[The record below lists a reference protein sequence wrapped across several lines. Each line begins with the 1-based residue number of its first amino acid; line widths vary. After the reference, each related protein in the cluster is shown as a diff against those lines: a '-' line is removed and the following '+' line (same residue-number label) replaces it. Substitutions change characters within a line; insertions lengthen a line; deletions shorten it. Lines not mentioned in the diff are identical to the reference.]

1 MIFGTVAFAEKRGL
15 FTEMG
20 KKVCKKTSIGGQAVL
35 EGVMMRGKT
44 GMATAVRDTEGTI
57 RVEAER
63 IPQKKSAILKFPI
76 IRGAVSF
83 ISSLY
88 SGTKILMRSAAVYG
102 EEEGEPSKF
111 EKWLAKTFHADV
123 MKVAMTL
130 GVILGLAVSI
140 FLFFFIPS
148 LIGGVFSEYVTD
160 DILLVNLFEGLIRIA
175 IFISYIVLISF
186 LKDIRRTF
194 MYHGAEHKTIT
205 CYEKGLE
212 LTVENVRGCRR
223 VHDRCGT
230 TFTFF
235 VMTVSILVFSLFE
248 AIPWVH
254 GVVGTYRIV
263 KALFKVALL
272 PIVAGLSY
280 ELLKF
285 LAKTN
290 FFLFVPL
297 KLPGLGLQM
306 LTTREPD
313 DGMIEV
319 AITAFKKALAMDEDP
334 EEPVCSFV
342 CPEKL
347 VKLTEDIKKK
357 LAEKGID
364 EADAEWIVS
373 LSSGYKRS
381 ELNKDVTVGGK
392 AIDKANAL
400 ADERLTGKP
409 LAYILGNADFY
420 GYEIKVDERALIP
433 RPETEELVERAIG
446 RIEKDCAV
454 LDLCTGSGAIAIAV
468 KLKTGAAVTA
478 SDVSED
484 ALKLARENA
493 EKLGAEINFVKS
505 DMFENIDGKF
515 DVIISNPPYIKSGDI
530 QKLQTEVKD
539 FEPSLALDGGEDGL
553 DFYRIIAANAR
564 GYLNEK
570 GTVFLEVGEG
580 QAESVKNMFDGFF
593 VDVIKDL
600 NGVDR
605 IIKAV
610 MI

>member
-1 MIFGTVAFAEKRGL
+1 M
-15 FTEMG
+15 
-20 KKVCKKTSIGGQAVL
+20 

-44 GMATAVRDTEGTI
+44 GMATAVRDADGII
-57 RVEAER
+57 RLEAER
-63 IPQKKSAILKFPI
+63 IKPKKSRILKFPI

-130 GVILGLAVSI
+130 GVILGLAFSI

-148 LIGGVFSEYVTD
+148 LLGGVFSRYVTE
-160 DILLVNLFEGLIRIA
+160 DILLVNLFEGLIRLL
-175 IFISYIVLISF
+175 IFISYILLVSL

-205 CYEKGLE
+205 CYEKGLD
-212 LTVENVRGCRR
+212 LTVENARKCRR

-248 AIPWVH
+248 AIPFVH
-254 GVVGTYRIV
+254 GVIGSYRIL
-263 KALFKVALL
+263 KALFKIALL

-285 LAKTN
+285 LSKTN
-290 FFLFVPL
+290 FFLFIPL

-306 LTTREPD
+306 ITTREPD
-313 DGMIEV
+313 DEMLEV
-319 AITAFKKALAMDEDP
+319 AIAAFKKALLMDEDP
-334 EEPVCSFV
+334 EEPECRFV

-347 VKLTEDIKKK
+347 AVLTSEIKAK

-364 EADAEWIVS
+364 ESDAEWIVS
-373 LSSGYKRS
+373 YATGYKRS
-381 ELNKDVTVGGK
+381 ELGKDVTVGGK

-400 ADERLTGKP
+400 AEERVTGRP
-409 LAYILGNADFY
+409 LWYIVGNANFY
-420 GYEIKVDERALIP
+420 GYEIKTDERALIP
-433 RPETEELVERAIG
+433 RPETEELVERALRHING
-446 RIEKDCAV
+446 ESKV

-468 KLKTGAAVTA
+468 KLKTGAEVTA

-484 ALKLARENA
+484 ALSLARENA
-493 EKLGAEINFVKS
+493 ETLKADINFIKS

-530 QKLQTEVKD
+530 AGLQTEVKD
-539 FEPSLALDGGEDGL
+539 YEPTLALDGGEDGL
-553 DFYRIIAANAR
+553 DFYRIIAENAR
-564 GYLNEK
+564 EHLTEK
-570 GTVFLEVGEG
+570 GILFLEVGAD
-580 QAESVKNMFDGFF
+580 QADSVKDMFDGFF
-593 VDVIKDL
+593 VDVIKDIS
-600 NGVDR
+600 GVER

-610 MI
+610 KI